1 MDDATRSP
9 IIRTPAG
16 ALLHAV
22 ECLTRA
28 GSTDEIIEV
37 IRSTARRLVG
47 ADGIALILA
56 EGNLCHYVEEDAV
69 GPLWK
74 GRKFLMTECIS
85 GWAMLNRQTAVIDD
99 ISQDKRIPYHLYKDT
114 FVRSLVMAPVGLG
127 TPVGALGAYWAT
139 TYQPTDYEIETVQ
152 TLARVAAT
160 ALENA
165 HLVAALSR
173 ALTQAEFV
181 RDELRHRVKNAYLAA
196 QSIAHLS
203 LPAEHSRV
211 FAARIAALA
220 RAHEL
225 IDRKLALQSSID
237 IRELLQAELE
247 PYGHDAPGRLTIEG
261 PSIQLESAQAI
272 ALGLVVNELATN
284 ALKYGALATA
294 KGALN
299 VRWGIDRDHL
309 VIDWREAN
317 GPEVRTAALESF
329 GSRLLR
335 RLIEGQLQGNVQRRL
350 EPDGVICLMEFPLA
364 ESSLPPAETLTAKG
378 DGPSPA

>member
-74 GRKFLMTECIS
+74 GRKFLMSECIS

-99 ISQDKRIPYHLYKDT
+99 IARDDRIPYHLYKDT

-152 TLARVAAT
+152 TLARVTAT

-203 LPAEHSRV
+203 LPSEHSRA

-299 VRWGIDRDHL
+299 VRWGIDRNHL

-364 ESSLPPAETLTAKG
+364 ESSLQPAQTIPAKG
-378 DGPSPA
+378 GN